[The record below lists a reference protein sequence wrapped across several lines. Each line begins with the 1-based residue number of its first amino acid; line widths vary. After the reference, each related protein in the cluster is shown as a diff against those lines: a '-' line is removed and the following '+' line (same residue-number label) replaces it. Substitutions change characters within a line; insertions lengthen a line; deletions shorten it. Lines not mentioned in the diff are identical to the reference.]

1 VVRRWASRLA
11 TLSNWLAQ
19 IAPPGSVLARSS
31 ASRPE

>member
-1 VVRRWASRLA
+1 MCAWRFA

-19 IAPPGSVLARSS
+19 TAPFGSIAASSS